1 MNEQTNGIGAVEQV
15 EENAD
20 RTEET
25 TLLQDVLRSIRRERE
40 RDAEKNGEYTN
51 YPYESYSMIL
61 KLMERKDEV
70 SKDLKDC
77 LKSLWDGVKRED
89 EDVVAAFCGEI
100 SRVARESAM
109 AWVQVAAMADKA
121 QDSV

>member
-25 TLLQDVLRSIRRERE
+25 TLLQDVLRSIRRERD
-40 RDAEKNGEYTN
+40 RDAVRNGSQTHSG
-51 YPYESYSMIL
+51 YESYSLIL
-61 KLMERKDEV
+61 KLLEHKDAV

-77 LKSLWDGVKRED
+77 LKHLWEGVKQED
-89 EDVVAAFCGEI
+89 DAVVAAYCQEI